1 MRKDQDVSRRIY
13 DGALISIGQF
23 RRGPQHPNFAGPHWI
38 GGMLLVFPRTSVTI
52 THAGKEPV
60 VADPNTVMFYNHGQ
74 VYSRGQ
80 LSEQGDAC
88 EWFGFASRLVA
99 DAIRPFDAQVDDRP
113 EKPFQFSHGPSD
125 TLSYLMQ
132 KLVADHVLGNQQP
145 DHLFIEETVL
155 CVLKQVI
162 GYSYHQRGLPPQK
175 TKIVHEREIVEA
187 LRKTL
192 ALHFEQNLSLEQIA
206 AYLNYSPYH
215 LCRIFHKHTG
225 RSIHQ
230 YLKEL
235 RLRTALEYVTQANND
250 LTHLALK
257 IGFSSHSHFTEA
269 FRKTFGIPPSALR
282 HASRQHLRELQSKIS
297 IA

>member
-1 MRKDQDVSRRIY
+1 
-13 DGALISIGQF
+13 
-23 RRGPQHPNFAGPHWI
+23 
-38 GGMLLVFPRTSVTI
+38 MLMVFPRTSVTI
-52 THAGKEPV
+52 RHAGQEPV

-88 EWFGFASRLVA
+88 EWFGISARLVA

-132 KLVADHVLGNQQP
+132 RIVVDHILGDRQP

-155 CVLKQVI
+155 SVLKQVI
-162 GYSYHQRGLPPQK
+162 GHGYHQRGLTPHK
-175 TKIVHEREIVEA
+175 TKIIHEREIVEA

-192 ALHFEQNLSLEQIA
+192 ALHFEQNLSLKQIA
-206 AYLNYSPYH
+206 GYLNYSPFH

-225 RSIHQ
+225 ASIHQ

-235 RLRTALEYVTQANND
+235 RLRTSLEYVTQANAD

-269 FRKTFGIPPSALR
+269 FRKTFGMPPSSLR
-282 HASRQHLRELQSKIS
+282 QISRQRLHELQSKIS